1 MNQYKVTF
9 KRTEVFYETVL
20 VNGTTEDEARATADK
35 MSEDGEICFD
45 YFKES
50 DVLEEHIVD
59 IEKI

>member
-9 KRTEVFYETVL
+9 KRTEVFYETIL
-20 VNGTTEDEARATADK
+20 VNGTTEDEARETADK
-35 MSEDGEICFD
+35 MSEDGEIGFD

-59 IEKI
+59 IEEI

>member
-20 VNGTTEDEARATADK
+20 VNGATEDEARETADK
-35 MSEDGEICFD
+35 MSEDGKICFD
-45 YFKES
+45 FFKES

>member
-9 KRTEVFYETVL
+9 KRTEVFYETIL
-20 VNGTTEDEARATADK
+20 VNGTTEEEARKTADQ
-35 MSEDGEICFD
+35 MSEDGDICFD

-50 DVLEEHIVD
+50 DVLDEHIID